1 MKNKIAQ
8 IKFPYNRRKAIQAVL
23 WFLNKHGNKLNKVHL
38 IKLIF
43 LADQHHLFRYAR
55 PIVGGQ
61 YFAMKLGPVPS
72 ELLDDIDR
80 SATDGTLPFTLKA
93 YDVVTETTANEDFLS
108 ESDIETLGAVNTKY
122 GDMDKYRLSRLTHRL
137 RAYAANW
144 PEGSEGRNPLPYKDF
159 FLDTKDKSMLEIIS
173 DDQVAWAGL
182 E

>member
-1 MKNKIAQ
+1 MKNKIAK
-8 IKFPYNRRKAIQAVL
+8 IKFPYNRRRAIQAVL
-23 WFLNKHGNKLNKVHL
+23 WFLNRHGGRLNKMHL
-38 IKLIF
+38 VKLVF
-43 LADQHHLFRYAR
+43 LADQNHLFRYAR

-93 YDVVTETTANEDFLS
+93 YDVVTGASANEDFLS
-108 ESDIETLGAVNTKY
+108 ESDIETLEAVNAKY

-137 RAYAANW
+137 RAYVANQ
-144 PEGSEGRNPLPYKDF
+144 PEASGGRNQLPYEDF
-159 FLDTKDKSMLEIIS
+159 FLDSEDKTILEVIR
-173 DDQVAWAGL
+173 DDQEAWASL

>member
-1 MKNKIAQ
+1 MKNKIAK

-23 WFLNKHGNKLNKVHL
+23 WLLNRHGGRLNKMQL
-38 IKLIF
+38 IKLVF
-43 LADQHHLFRYAR
+43 LADQHHLFCYAR

-93 YDVVTETTANEDFLS
+93 YDVVTKTTANEDFLS
-108 ESDIETLGAVNTKY
+108 ESDIETLEQINTKY
-122 GDMDKYRLSRLTHRL
+122 GDMDKYRLSKFTHRL
-137 RAYAANW
+137 GAFTANW
-144 PEGSEGRNPLPYKDF
+144 PEDSQGRNPLPYEDF
-159 FLDTKDKSMLEIIS
+159 FLDSKDKSILEIVS
-173 DDQVAWAGL
+173 DDQQAWAGL